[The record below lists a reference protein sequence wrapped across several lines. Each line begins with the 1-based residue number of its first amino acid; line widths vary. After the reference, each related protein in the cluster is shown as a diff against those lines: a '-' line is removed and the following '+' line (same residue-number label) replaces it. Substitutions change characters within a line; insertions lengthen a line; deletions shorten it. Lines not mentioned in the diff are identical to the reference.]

1 MSRLV
6 IPYGI
11 LIIIFSLGSTLV
23 LLSSPHHV
31 DIEFL
36 IANNASLIIFPLTAY
51 SLRKADT
58 LGNKTTVTILLLFAV
73 ICILFY
79 YIHDLIFNSVD
90 GISSIILF
98 PFTILVL
105 TLLFIANILRR
116 WNKISSS

>member
-1 MSRLV
+1 MSRLI

-11 LIIIFSLGSTLV
+11 LVILFCLGSTLL

-36 IANNASLIIFPLTAY
+36 IANTASLIIFPLTTY
-51 SLRKADT
+51 SLRKAYT
-58 LGNKTTVTILLLFAV
+58 LGKKTNITILLLFSV
-73 ICILFY
+73 VCILSY
-79 YIHDLIFNSVD
+79 YINDLIFNSVD

-105 TLLFIANILRR
+105 TLLFIVNILRR
-116 WNKISSS
+116 RKTISNS